1 MLIPTNATRQELLR
15 LKRREIIAV
24 RGHKLL
30 KDRQEQL
37 LRILLSY
44 IEEVKKLRKE
54 VYEETK
60 EVLKYLNSSFFLEK
74 RIFYE
79 NLLLNQNYE
88 LSVKERI
95 MPLLNIKATLYDFDI
110 IEKEKIIPFY
120 QTSPL
125 FDIALEKLNSLIKKL
140 GRLSTLL
147 KIVAI
152 LSSEIEKTRR
162 RVNAL
167 EYRVIPQM
175 RSAIRYISFR
185 LSEYERENLIR
196 IMRIR
201 K

>member
-15 LKRREIIAV
+15 LKKREIIAI

-44 IEEVKKLRKE
+44 VEEVKKLRRE
-54 VYEETK
+54 VYKETK
-60 EVLKYLNSSFFLEK
+60 EVLKYLLSSLYLEK

-79 NLLLNQNYE
+79 NLLINQSYE
-88 LSVKERI
+88 ISIKESI
-95 MPLLNIKATLYDFDI
+95 LPLLNIKTILYDFEI
-110 IEKEKIIPFY
+110 VEKEKILPFY
-120 QTSPL
+120 QTSSL
-125 FDIALEKLNSLIKKL
+125 LDIALEKISSLIKKL
-140 GRLSTLL
+140 GKLASLL

-152 LSSEIEKTRR
+152 LSQEIEKTRR

-167 EYRVIPQM
+167 EYRVIPQI

>member
-1 MLIPTNATRQELLR
+1 MLIPLNATRQELLR
-15 LKRREIIAV
+15 LKKREIIAV

-44 IEEVKKLRKE
+44 IEEIKKLRKE

-60 EVLKYLNSSFFLEK
+60 EVLKYLSSSFLLEK
-74 RIFYE
+74 EIFYE
-79 NLLLNQNYE
+79 NIFINQNYE
-88 LSVKERI
+88 LSIKESI
-95 MPLLNIKATLYDFDI
+95 IPLLNIKTTLYDFSI
-110 IEKEKIIPFY
+110 LEKEKLFPFY
-120 QTSPL
+120 QTSSL

-140 GRLSTLL
+140 GRLSALL

-152 LSSEIEKTRR
+152 LSYEIEKTRR

-167 EYRVIPQM
+167 EYHLIPKI

>member
-44 IEEVKKLRKE
+44 IEEVKKLRRE

-60 EVLKYLNSSFFLEK
+60 EILKYLNSAFLLEK

-79 NLLLNQNYE
+79 NLFINQSYQ
-88 LSVKERI
+88 LSTKENI
-95 MPLLNIKATLYDFDI
+95 MPLLNIKVILYDFEI
-110 IEKEKIIPFY
+110 LEKEKILPFY
-120 QTSPL
+120 QTSSL
-125 FDIALEKLNSLIKKL
+125 LDIAFEKLNSLIKKL

-167 EYRVIPQM
+167 EYRVIPQI
-175 RSAIRYISFR
+175 RNAIRYISFR

>member
-1 MLIPTNATRQELLR
+1 MLIPINATRQELLR
-15 LKRREIIAV
+15 LKKREIIAI

-37 LRILLSY
+37 LRILLSH

-79 NLLLNQNYE
+79 NILINQNFQLLIRE
-88 LSVKERI
+88 NI
-95 MPLLNIKATLYDFDI
+95 IPLLNIKATLYDFTI
-110 IEKEKIIPFY
+110 LEKERILPFY
-120 QTSPL
+120 QTSSL
-125 FDIALEKLNSLIKKL
+125 FEQALEKLNSLIKKL

-152 LSSEIEKTRR
+152 LSYEIEKTRR

-167 EYRVIPQM
+167 EYRLIPQIK
-175 RSAIRYISFR
+175 SAIRYISFR

>member
-15 LKRREIIAV
+15 LKKREIIAV

-79 NLLLNQNYE
+79 NLLINQTYE
-88 LSVKERI
+88 VSIKESI
-95 MPLLNIKATLYDFDI
+95 IPLLNIKTTLYDFDLL
-110 IEKEKIIPFY
+110 EKEKILPSY
-120 QTSPL
+120 QTSSL
-125 FDIALEKLNSLIKKL
+125 LDIALEKLNSLIKKL
-140 GRLSTLL
+140 GRLASLL

-152 LSSEIEKTRR
+152 LSKEIEKTRR

-167 EYRVIPQM
+167 EYRLIPQM